1 MGVQV
6 QVKQPLLQFKE
17 KWLAR
22 HQKPQVGPFADEITV
37 IKGILK
43 DHDTQNNLLPL
54 KYHRHIKP
62 PVQPLQRHLV
72 EKEVVAGKAVPFSKV
87 MVKKERRAM
96 KLKTIIVTAPLRTIY
111 ESDESV
117 CKRTQAPISS
127 LIKIVCL
134 EPFTVGFTKQ

>member
-127 LIKIVCL
+127 LIK
-134 EPFTVGFTKQ
+134 